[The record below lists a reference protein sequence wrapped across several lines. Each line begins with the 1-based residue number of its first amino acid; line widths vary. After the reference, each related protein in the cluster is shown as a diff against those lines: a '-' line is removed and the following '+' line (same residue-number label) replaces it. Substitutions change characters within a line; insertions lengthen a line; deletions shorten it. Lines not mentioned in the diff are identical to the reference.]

1 MPITFFWI
9 FLGSMAIGMPI
20 VFALGFAP
28 LMGFVLDDKTLFF
41 KMLPQRIFGGIN
53 QFPLLAIPLF
63 VLAGEIMNTSGITEN
78 MVRFARVLVGHFRA
92 GLAQVNIVASMLFAG
107 LSGSAVADTSAIG
120 SIMIPAMERD
130 GYTRAFSAAVTAA
143 SSVIGPIIPPSIIMI
158 IYAFIMKVSVA
169 GLFLA
174 GFIPGLL
181 IGAGLMVLTKFLG
194 ERRNY
199 PKSGSRA
206 SVGEIWDAFK
216 GAFLPLLTPIIIIG
230 GILSGVFTPTESA
243 GAAAFYALVLS
254 IFVMRTLPLV
264 ELPQLFLRTGL
275 IASTILLIVGTS
287 SVFGW
292 VATVSGVPQA
302 LGRALFT
309 ITENPILLLLLV
321 NLLLLVTGM
330 FLDAVPAI
338 LILGPVLAPTLYQLG
353 IDPLHFAIIMCIN
366 VTVGLATPPMGLILF
381 VASSLTRLGIEVI
394 ARQLMPY
401 LMVHLSAILLV
412 TLIPDIALTL
422 PRALGFAR
430 IPDDSWMAGI
440 FGGG

>member
-9 FLGSMAIGMPI
+9 FLGSMAVGMPI
-20 VFALGFAP
+20 VFALAFAP

-78 MVRFARVLVGHFRA
+78 LVRFARVLVGHFRA

-174 GFIPGLL
+174 GFVPGIL
-181 IGAGLMVLTKFLG
+181 IGVGLMVLTKVLG

-199 PKSGSRA
+199 PKSGQRA
-206 SVGEIWDAFK
+206 SAGEIWSAFK
-216 GAFLPLLTPIIIIG
+216 GAFWPLLTPIIIIG

-243 GAAAFYALVLS
+243 GAACFYALVLS
-254 IFVMRTLPLV
+254 IFFMRTLPLS
-264 ELPQLFLRTGL
+264 EIPQLFLRTGL

-292 VATVSGVPQA
+292 GRYRLRRAPGARQDLVHDIREPHRVAVADQRAAVDHRHVPRRRSRHPDPRP
-302 LGRALFT
+302 G
-309 ITENPILLLLLV
+309 P
-321 NLLLLVTGM
+321 GP
-330 FLDAVPAI
+330 DAVPARGRPAA
-338 LILGPVLAPTLYQLG
+338 LRHHHVHQRDRGLGHGRRWA
-353 IDPLHFAIIMCIN
+353 
-366 VTVGLATPPMGLILF
+366 
-381 VASSLTRLGIEVI
+381 
-394 ARQLMPY
+394 
-401 LMVHLSAILLV
+401 
-412 TLIPDIALTL
+412 
-422 PRALGFAR
+422 
-430 IPDDSWMAGI
+430 
-440 FGGG
+440 

>member
-20 VFALGFAP
+20 VFALAFGP
-28 LMGFVLDDKTLFF
+28 LMGFVVDDKALFF

-78 MVRFARVLVGHFRA
+78 LVRFARVLVGHFRA

-130 GYTRAFSAAVTAA
+130 GYTRAFAAAVTAA

-174 GFIPGLL
+174 GFIPGIL
-181 IGAGLMVLTKFLG
+181 IGVGLMVLTKFLG

-199 PKSGSRA
+199 PKSGQRA
-206 SVGEIWDAFK
+206 TMGEMWTAFK
-216 GAFLPLLTPIIIIG
+216 GAFWPLMTPVIIIG

-243 GAAAFYALVLS
+243 GAACFYALVLS
-254 IFVMRTLPLV
+254 IFFMRSLPV
-264 ELPQLFLRTGL
+264 SEIPQLLLRTGL
-275 IASTILLIVGTS
+275 IASTILLIIGTS

-302 LGRALFT
+302 LGKALFT
-309 ITENPILLLLLV
+309 ITENPILLLLLINV
-321 NLLLLVTGM
+321 LLLITGM

-338 LILGPVLAPTLYQLG
+338 LILGPVLGPTLFQLG
-353 IDPLHFAIIMCIN
+353 VDPLHFAIIMCIN

-381 VASSLTRLGIEVI
+381 VAASLTRLGIEVI
-394 ARQLMPY
+394 AKQLAPY
-401 LMVHLSAILLV
+401 LVVHLTMIVLV
-412 TLIPDIALTL
+412 TLFADIALTL
-422 PRALGFAR
+422 PRLTGFAQ
-430 IPDDSWMAGI
+430 IPEGWWLAGLV
-440 FGGG
+440 GG